1 MNGGSKY
8 DYSQRE
14 NFRDRLPHRV
24 ARRIAPSDAFP
35 YEYLMDQ
42 TITYISKFDKPHRL
56 KHFDYSSVC
65 SYMLT
70 FNTLYR
76 KPLLSDVVQNSIYEP
91 PTVILKP
98 FGVITEKAIQQIG
111 SHYEGVTVDNYV
123 IMPDHVH
130 LLITIDQYV
139 PAKRTDKPRVSVMI
153 QQLKSVITKQC
164 GEKIWQADFYDVIAD
179 TEFLF
184 RRCDDY
190 IDNNPAV
197 WLEKNGIEPP
207 APK

>member
-1 MNGGSKY
+1 
-8 DYSQRE
+8 
-14 NFRDRLPHRV
+14 
-24 ARRIAPSDAFP
+24 
-35 YEYLMDQ
+35 
-42 TITYISKFDKPHRL
+42 
-56 KHFDYSSVC
+56 
-65 SYMLT
+65 MLT
-70 FNTLYR
+70 FNTFHR
-76 KPLLSDVVQNSIYEP
+76 QPILSQIVKNSIYEP
-91 PTVILKP
+91 PVVLLTPLGK
-98 FGVITEKAIQQIG
+98 ITENAILQIEA
-111 SHYEGVTVDNYV
+111 HYEGVTVDNYV

-130 LLITIDQYV
+130 LLLTIEQYV
-139 PAKRTDKPRVSVMI
+139 PAKRADKPRVSVII

-164 GEKIWQADFYDVIAD
+164 GRKIWQPDFYDVVAD